1 MRYTERLEAL
11 EFAIACVTTVHDG
24 IVKHGGS
31 QMNHQNSA
39 VKCDCNY
46 GVTILRLRDEAT
58 TVKCA
63 IEATNIRLN
72 DPNISR
78 VYHGGG
84 RRKKDS
90 ILATKVFNAA
100 RLYGSGEPVK
110 VVTP

>member
-1 MRYTERLEAL
+1 
-11 EFAIACVTTVHDG
+11 
-24 IVKHGGS
+24 
-31 QMNHQNSA
+31 
-39 VKCDCNY
+39 
-46 GVTILRLRDEAT
+46 
-58 TVKCA
+58 
-63 IEATNIRLN
+63 
-72 DPNISR
+72 